1 MLSSHAMY
9 HAILNDHSNSC
20 ARRISHWRALTRCH
34 NAAYLLLLRSQI
46 HQCCTVDQ
54 NIDRQYID
62 CLRFIGCLRFIDCL
76 HTQMSSAS
84 YTVRALLYVGLV
96 RCIICVLLSL
106 RYLPPVYCDA
116 PPTGACKYVCAL
128 RTIIGSLSI
137 VESKSRSW

>member
-1 MLSSHAMY
+1 MQDEWAVGERLRDATMPRTC
-9 HAILNDHSNSC
+9 SC
-20 ARRISHWRALTRCH
+20 CDLRFINVARSTKTDPA
-34 NAAYLLLLRSQI
+34 
-46 HQCCTVDQ
+46 
-54 NIDRQYID
+54 RQYID
-62 CLRFIGCLRFIDCL
+62 CLRFIGCLRFIYCLRFIGCLRFIDCL